1 MRRRPLVWIVALL
14 LVACSSDHDVNLAL
28 PPTSTNVTGTFVLTD
43 ANGIAPP
50 FSAFLTSTEQWRL
63 QSDVIVVAA
72 NGTWTE
78 KTDYLVVTLADGTSQ
93 PRQIIVAGTY
103 RLVNGQI
110 SFTMVEGGSSGFFG
124 SVTGNALIILF
135 NGKRFTYTS
144 S

>member
-103 RLVNGQI
+103 RLV
-110 SFTMVEGGSSGFFG
+110 EGGSSGFFG